1 MCGNSGHRPH
11 FGIVTA
17 YVLELP
23 YQLDRPFSYRLPGEL
38 DVSAGDFVAV
48 PFGGGNRP
56 HTALITAVE
65 YSDDLEKAQSLKP
78 ICSVFDRAYSLNAEQ
93 LALVGFLR
101 DYTLC
106 TTADAIHTITP
117 AAAFSRFE
125 ERVVCTSPLPD
136 IYPLTSYE
144 RELYEL
150 VKSKGSVLKNELLL
164 SSDKKT
170 AKALETLAGEGCLRV
185 ELSVKEVS
193 NVRFTTLYS
202 LSPTLTGDTDAL
214 ASLKLRSEAQRRV
227 LLYLAENGTV
237 EQSKL
242 LSATD
247 ANHAQLRSLLGRGYI
262 VSERK
267 ETYRIPYSASGAASP
282 VSLSPH
288 QRLAADRL
296 TELTRSG
303 EPKAA
308 LLYGITGSGK
318 TQVIRAV
325 MDAVIASGRSVIVLV
340 PEISLTPQTIS
351 VFSACYGE
359 RTAVLHS
366 ALSAGERFDA
376 WRRIKRGEVDVCIG
390 TRSAVFAPFSNLGL
404 IVLDEEQEHTYKSD
418 FSPKYHARDIARFR
432 CAKHNAVMLLASATP
447 SIESY
452 YKAKKGIYTLV
463 ELTERYGSAT
473 LPTAEIADMRSE
485 TRVGNF
491 SLFSQ
496 SLINELSSTVADG
509 GQAILLLN
517 RRGYH
522 SFVSCPSCG
531 AVATCPHCSVSLTHH
546 RSRFDP
552 NGYLCC
558 HYCGHRTAVPEKC
571 PSCGFGKMRF
581 MGYGTQMAEEQLAKL
596 LPNAKLLRMDAD
608 TTSGKFSYDEILG
621 KFRRH
626 EADILLGTQMVAKG
640 HDFPNVTLVGILSAE
655 QSLYLDDYR
664 ANERTFSMLCQTIGR
679 AGRASDK
686 GKALIQT
693 YSPEHNVIQL
703 AQKQDYPTFYEG
715 ELKLRSALCF
725 PPFCDIA
732 VFTVTADDER
742 NAFKAATTLF
752 EWLRQTAAEH
762 FSKEYFTMFGPFE
775 APIYKLNEKY
785 RARLVVKFR
794 NSRPLRT
801 SFREAM
807 TRFGKEFPPSVSVS
821 ADINPNSI

>member
-1 MCGNSGHRPH
+1 MCGNSELRH
-11 FGIVTA
+11 GIGVVTV

-23 YQLDRPFSYRLPGEL
+23 YHLDRPFSYILPS
-38 DVSAGDFVAV
+38 DMDASPGDFAAV

-65 YSDDLEKAQSLKP
+65 HSDAERAQALKP
-78 ICSVFDRAYSLNAEQ
+78 IHSLFDRAYSLTEEQ
-93 LALVGFLR
+93 LALVAFLR
-101 DYTLC
+101 DYTMC
-106 TTADAIHTITP
+106 TTADAVHTITP

-125 ERVVCTSPLPD
+125 ERVVRAAELPDTYSLTSP
-136 IYPLTSYE
+136 E

-150 VKSKGSVLKNELLL
+150 VAAKGSVSKKEL
-164 SSDKKT
+164 DKKT
-170 AKALETLAGEGCLRV
+170 AKALASLIQAGCLRI
-185 ELSVKEVS
+185 ELDVREAS
-193 NVRFTTLYS
+193 NIRSTTLYS
-202 LSPTLTGDTDAL
+202 LAPRQDGE
-214 ASLKLRSEAQRRV
+214 LKLRSEAHKRI
-227 LLYLAENGTV
+227 LLYLSENDSV
-237 EQSKL
+237 EQSEL
-242 LSATD
+242 LTATG
-247 ANHAQLRSLLGRGYI
+247 ASQAQLRALLGRGLI
-262 VSERK
+262 VAERR
-267 ETYRIPYSASGAASP
+267 EMYRIPYRSGRTASP
-282 VSLSPH
+282 ISLSRH
-288 QRLAADRL
+288 QQLAADRL
-296 TELTRSG
+296 IELTRAG

-340 PEISLTPQTIS
+340 PEISLTPQTIA

-390 TRSAVFAPFSNLGL
+390 TRSAVFAPFKDLGL

-418 FSPKYHARDIARFR
+418 SSPKYHARDIARFR
-432 CAKHNAVMLLASATP
+432 CARNNAVMLLASATP

-452 YKAKKGIYTLV
+452 HKAKKGIYTLV
-463 ELTERYGSAT
+463 ELTERYGAAT
-473 LPTAEIADMRSE
+473 LPKAETVDMRSE
-485 TRVGNF
+485 AHVGNF

-496 SLINELSSTVADG
+496 KLINELAQTVSRGA
-509 GQAILLLN
+509 QAILLLN

-531 AVATCPHCSVSLTHH
+531 ATAMCPHCSVSLTHH

-552 NGYLCC
+552 NGQLCC
-558 HYCGHRTAVPEKC
+558 HYCGYRTAVPEKC
-571 PSCGFGKMRF
+571 PACGFGKMRF
-581 MGYGTQMAEEQLAKL
+581 MGYGTQMAEEQLSKL
-596 LPNAKLLRMDAD
+596 LPDAKLLRMDAD

-621 KFRRH
+621 RFRRH

-640 HDFPNVTLVGILSAE
+640 HDFPDVTLVGILSAE

-679 AGRASDK
+679 SGRASDN

-693 YSPEHNVIQL
+693 YSPEHSVIRL
-703 AQKQDYPTFYEG
+703 AQNQDYPTFYSG

-742 NAFKAATTLF
+742 NAFKAAATLF
-752 EWLRQTAAEH
+752 EWLKQMAVER
-762 FSKEYFTMFGPFE
+762 FSEEYFTIFGPFE

-785 RARLVVKFR
+785 RARLVIKFR
-794 NSRPLRT
+794 SSRPMRT
-801 SFREAM
+801 AFREAM
-807 TRFGKEFPPSVSVS
+807 TRFGKEFPPSVNVS